1 MLYFF
6 TPSIPRFNISWGHI
20 FKPINLLF
28 VMTIET
34 TLIILTIILLQG
46 SSLPQFIKN
55 YKTKSTK
62 DISFVFPLM
71 IVLGNIFALI
81 VAILTK
87 NIYFQILYGL
97 GIVNFSLLIIQILY
111 YRRKKST
118 LQKVYPLGYILLH
131 RAI

>member
-1 MLYFF
+1 
-6 TPSIPRFNISWGHI
+6 
-20 FKPINLLF
+20 
-28 VMTIET
+28 MTIET

-118 LQKVYPLGYILLH
+118 L
-131 RAI
+131 